1 MRRKRSGRAAG
12 RCRLRQFFR
21 QASVFCRAWP
31 GGCRCAACVSASAKR
46 KRRKTRPASS
56 ALWGTCGHFGV
67 VFSGGRR
74 NSPEGAVRSFGGGKE
89 KWKRASAWRSSGAGG
104 RGAEL
109 RGWVGKFVRR
119 GDGGV
124 RGCGSAWC
132 GRFGARRRGVPD
144 AALNGASGAGRR
156 GAKEGVPDAAKF
168 GGAARSGRSG
178 KGERE
183 GRRERERERGV
194 GHRLRRQGTSK
205 AFGSGKRAPVT
216 RFRLPCRG
224 QKKALPESR
233 QGLFD
238 ASETEIT
245 PCLRQCS
252 RRCGRFPV
260 LHRWE

>member
-1 MRRKRSGRAAG
+1 MQMCGLCFGVGEAEEPGNAPG
-12 RCRLRQFFR
+12 
-21 QASVFCRAWP
+21 VFCTVWP
-31 GGCRCAACVSASAKR
+31 GGRSV
-46 KRRKTRPASS
+46 
-56 ALWGTCGHFGV
+56 V

-119 GDGGV
+119 GDGGRRRFLSRKRVV
-124 RGCGSAWC
+124 RKIRGPRGEACRTRRRLG
-132 GRFGARRRGVPD
+132 RRRGAD
-144 AALNGASGAGRR
+144 AAAKASSKES
-156 GAKEGVPDAAKF
+156 AKE
-168 GGAARSGRSG
+168 
-178 KGERE
+178 
-183 GRRERERERGV
+183 RGL

-216 RFRLPCRG
+216 RLRLPCGG